1 MTEVIGHSSHV
12 TIYALDVSTKSWVS
26 LCSQA
31 DSEWQPNPHIRV
43 LGAMYKYHGSGELP
57 K

>member
-31 DSEWQPNPHIRV
+31 DSEWQPST
-43 LGAMYKYHGSGELP
+43 LTFGFWELP